1 MSINRYLPA
10 ARSVAQSIL
19 GILAQHG
26 LEPHISRIVL
36 TETTLGAA
44 WLFVVLDLSYPIYVE
59 DYASSNLLNHL
70 STGLF
75 GHPVVVS
82 KSDGFRYAVL
92 LSPSP
97 NLRET
102 IPASQLYQGL
112 R

>member
-1 MSINRYLPA
+1 MSISRYLPA
-10 ARSVAQSIL
+10 ARSVAQAIP

-26 LEPHISRIVL
+26 LEPHISRMVL
-36 TETTLGAA
+36 TETMWGAA
-44 WLFVVLDLSYPIYVE
+44 WLFVVLDLSDLSYVE
-59 DYASSNLLNHL
+59 EYAGTDVLHHL

-82 KSDGFRYAVL
+82 ASDGFRYAVL

-102 IPASQLYQGL
+102 TAYQLYQ
-112 R
+112 